1 MQASLFDYNL
11 PIELIA
17 QEPVEPRDSSRLL
30 IIHRETGTLEHGHFY
45 DLPRYLSMGDT
56 LVLNDTRVSAWRL
69 FGRKTTGGNVETLL
83 LKPLGQGLW
92 HALVKPGR
100 RLQVGTQIDF
110 SQNLSAMVVERHEDG
125 TRTLFFEPAD
135 ELESL
140 LPGIAQV
147 PLPPYI
153 HSVLPDPERYQ
164 TVYAKQPGSAAAPTA
179 GLHFTPSLLQTLR
192 ANGVKIACV
201 TLHVSLDTFRP
212 LQSELIEEHKMHGEH
227 FEIDEAAAE
236 MINTTPGRVIAVG
249 TTAIRTLESSAA
261 EKGRVQP
268 KKGETSLYIQPGY
281 EFQIVQGIV
290 TNFHLPRTT
299 MLVLI
304 SAFTGIDLLMKAYR
318 DAVQKQYRFLSFG
331 DAMLIL

>member
-1 MQASLFDYNL
+1 MHASLFDYDL
-11 PIELIA
+11 PVELIA
-17 QEPVEPRDSSRLL
+17 QTPVEPRDSSRLL
-30 IIHRETGTLEHGHFY
+30 VVHRETGTLEHCHFHG
-45 DLPRYLSMGDT
+45 LPRYLSLGDT

-69 FGRKTTGGNVETLL
+69 FGRKATGGRVETLL
-83 LKPLGQGLW
+83 LRPLGQGLW

-100 RLQVGTQIDF
+100 RLQVGAQIHF
-110 SQNLSAMVVERHEDG
+110 GQGLSAVVMERHEDG
-125 TRTLFFEPAD
+125 TRTLCFESAD

-153 HSVLPDPERYQ
+153 YRALPDPERYQ

-192 ANGVKIACV
+192 ANGVKTAYV

-212 LQSELIEEHKMHGEH
+212 LQSELIEEHKMHGER

-236 MINTTPGRVIAVG
+236 MINSTPGRVIAVG
-249 TTAIRTLESSAA
+249 TTAIRTLESSAVT
-261 EKGRVQP
+261 KGRVQP
-268 KKGETSLYIQPGY
+268 KKGETNLYIQPGY

-318 DAVQKQYRFLSFG
+318 EAVQKQYRFLSFG